1 MPLCR
6 TAVNVARLAHVITWQ
21 IYSCKV
27 ISKRKKTTI
36 FDQFIEKE
44 GKKKWKI
51 DKKKKRR
58 NEARIHRFSR
68 RVSQR
73 PLTRIE
79 KLASSIVPRN
89 KHGSLPKSEE
99 IRAA

>member
-44 GKKKWKI
+44 GKKKNGKSI
-51 DKKKKRR
+51 KKKSVETKR
-58 NEARIHRFSR
+58 EFIGSHVVSARDR
-68 RVSQR
+68 
-73 PLTRIE
+73 
-79 KLASSIVPRN
+79 
-89 KHGSLPKSEE
+89 
-99 IRAA
+99 

>member
-44 GKKKWKI
+44 GKKKNGKSI
-51 DKKKKRR
+51 KKKVSKRSA
-58 NEARIHRFSR
+58 N
-68 RVSQR
+68 
-73 PLTRIE
+73 
-79 KLASSIVPRN
+79 SSILTSCQPETADTYR
-89 KHGSLPKSEE
+89 KTCQLHRSSK
-99 IRAA
+99 

>member
-44 GKKKWKI
+44 GKKKMEN
-51 DKKKKRR
+51 R
-58 NEARIHRFSR
+58 
-68 RVSQR
+68 
-73 PLTRIE
+73 
-79 KLASSIVPRN
+79 
-89 KHGSLPKSEE
+89 
-99 IRAA
+99 

>member
-1 MPLCR
+1 MDVLWR
-6 TAVNVARLAHVITWQ
+6 DLHRDNETNYLVVRWFRGV
-21 IYSCKV
+21 
-27 ISKRKKTTI
+27 KTTI
-36 FDQFIEKE
+36 FDRFIEKE
-44 GKKKWKI
+44 EEEKKWKI
-51 DKKKKRR
+51 DERKKKKCR

-68 RVSQR
+68 RVSRR

>member
-1 MPLCR
+1 ML
-6 TAVNVARLAHVITWQ
+6 N
-21 IYSCKV
+21 YSPCKV
-27 ISKRKKTTI
+27 IFRR
-36 FDQFIEKE
+36 
-44 GKKKWKI
+44 GKKI
-51 DKKKKRR
+51 IILTSSSKKKKKKNGKSIRKKKKKCR

-68 RVSQR
+68 CVSQR

>member
-51 DKKKKRR
+51 DKKKSVETKR
-58 NEARIHRFSR
+58 EFIDSHVVSARDR
-68 RVSQR
+68 
-73 PLTRIE
+73 
-79 KLASSIVPRN
+79 
-89 KHGSLPKSEE
+89 
-99 IRAA
+99 